1 MHLDWSQISATA
13 GHAAGFFAVAVLCF
27 AGLVLSALTF
37 SGTWL
42 VLGATL
48 LAAWLRGPKFPGVA
62 TLVLFVLLCIA
73 IDVAEWL
80 AGAWGV
86 QRRGGSKLAGFAA
99 MLGGLAGLF
108 LGAFIPIP
116 IVGPLIGMFA
126 GSFSL
131 AYLVERNRLKK
142 HDPALHIA
150 TGAVLA
156 RIAILLVKITAT
168 LAMIAILFIGMA
180 IA

>member
-1 MHLDWSQISATA
+1 MHIDWSQIGETA
-13 GHAAGFFAVAVLCF
+13 GHAAGFFGIALLCL

-48 LAAWLRGPKFPGVA
+48 LAAWLRGPKFPGIA
-62 TLVLFVLLCIA
+62 TIVVFVLICIA
-73 IDVAEWL
+73 IDIVEWF
-80 AGAWGV
+80 AGSWGV
-86 QRRGGSKLAGFAA
+86 QKRGGSKLAGLAA
-99 MLGGLAGLF
+99 LLGGFAGMF
-108 LGAFIPIP
+108 LGTFIPIP
-116 IVGPLIGMFA
+116 LVGSLIGMIA
-126 GSFSL
+126 GSFGF

-156 RIAILLVKITAT
+156 RIAILLLKVTAT
-168 LAMIAILFIGMA
+168 FGMILTLFIGML